1 MKKTFIST
9 DKVLVAVVG
18 GHRISREVEEKSTK
32 LGYLLAKMGVFVVCG
47 GLGGVMSAV
56 SKGVRDG
63 GGMTIGLLPSDRKND
78 ANPFIDIP
86 IATGLGNARNTLVVG
101 CADVVVALPGQYGT
115 LSEVAFALNAGKPVI
130 GLGSWEIPGVV
141 QVKTPEAAVKKVRAA
156 IAQLKR

>member
-1 MKKTFIST
+1 M
-9 DKVLVAVVG
+9 L
-18 GHRISREVEEKSTK
+18 
-32 LGYLLAKMGVFVVCG
+32 
-47 GLGGVMSAV
+47 AV

-86 IATGLGNARNTLVVG
+86 IATGLGNTRNTIVVG

-130 GLGSWEIPGVV
+130 GLGSWEIPGVM

-156 IAQLKR
+156 IAQLKK